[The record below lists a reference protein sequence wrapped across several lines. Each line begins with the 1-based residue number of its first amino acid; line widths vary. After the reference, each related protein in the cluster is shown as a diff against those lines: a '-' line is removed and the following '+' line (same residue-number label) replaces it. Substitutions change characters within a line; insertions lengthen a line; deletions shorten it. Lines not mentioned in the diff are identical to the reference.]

1 MNIHFRQ
8 AQPSDASIAVPLI
21 YSAGPHEFEYVYG
34 MPGKTVIDF
43 LEYAFPSGRGIFSY
57 PVHEVVTIDD
67 QVVGIGAFYGGNE
80 YLRLGIENMG
90 VMFRFYKLINFMK
103 IMGRIMK
110 IDTILTQPEKNAFH
124 IEQLA
129 VKEENRGSGVG
140 TALLQ
145 HEIGKAREKGYAK
158 CTLDVAITNPQ
169 AQKLYERLGFKVVK
183 EYPWK
188 YPTSRVDVPGERR
201 MELVL

>member
-8 AQPSDASIAVPLI
+8 AQPSDTRIAVPLI

-34 MPGKTVIDF
+34 MPGKTVCDF
-43 LEYAFPSGRGIFSY
+43 LEYAFPSGRGLLSY
-57 PVHEVVTIDD
+57 PVHEVATIDE

-80 YLRLGIENMG
+80 YLRLGKENIG
-90 VMFRFYKLINFMK
+90 VMFRYYGLVNFMK
-103 IMGRIMK
+103 LMVRIIK
-110 IDTILTQPEKNAFH
+110 IDTILTSPEKNAFH

-129 VKEENRGSGVG
+129 VKEANRGSGVG

-145 HEIGKAREKGYAK
+145 YEISRAREKRFAK

-188 YPTSRVDVPGERR
+188 YPTSRVEVPAERR
-201 MELVL
+201 MELIL